1 MKKSVKVTLI
11 IVGVVLALFL
21 AVTFGG
27 GAYMVKFA
35 LQPADRGFDMEH
47 ERAKMESR
55 CPGIVNWW
63 DSLYNKGVLRDT
75 FVVFP
80 DGRKLHAMYAFADVK
95 TPKTAIII
103 HGYQNNPLNMSVIA
117 RMYKDSLGYNVFLPG
132 LHAHGQSDGAAIQMG
147 WKDREDVLKWIPIA
161 HELFDDSEQVIHGF
175 SMGAATTMMVSGE
188 PTPDYVKAFI
198 EDAGYSS
205 VWEMFKDQLKE
216 QFGLPAFPVLYG
228 ADLVCRM
235 RFGWGFREASSL
247 KQLAKCKKP
256 MLFIHGDSD
265 DFVPTWMMMPCYE
278 AKTEGYKEYWLAPGS
293 IHVFASV
300 DHPAEYCR
308 RTRAFLEKAGM

>member
-1 MKKSVKVTLI
+1 
-11 IVGVVLALFL
+11 
-21 AVTFGG
+21 
-27 GAYMVKFA
+27 
-35 LQPADRGFDMEH
+35 
-47 ERAKMESR
+47 
-55 CPGIVNWW
+55 
-63 DSLYNKGVLRDT
+63 
-75 FVVFP
+75 
-80 DGRKLHAMYAFADVK
+80 
-95 TPKTAIII
+95 
-103 HGYQNNPLNMSVIA
+103 
-117 RMYKDSLGYNVFLPG
+117 
-132 LHAHGQSDGAAIQMG
+132 
-147 WKDREDVLKWIPIA
+147 
-161 HELFDDSEQVIHGF
+161 
-175 SMGAATTMMVSGE
+175 MMVSGE

-278 AKTEGYKEYWLAPGS
+278 AKTEGYKDYWLAPGS
-293 IHVFASV
+293 IHVFASI